1 MSVIRRP
8 SINGEIKISKGK
20 CVEKLP
26 HSCGSRRGLQV
37 FQKEDGSYDGFCFSC
52 GTAVPDPYKDKPVGY
67 KPAYNPKTDEEI
79 QEEIDEV
86 KEFQTVALKDRGLS
100 KESLEH
106 FGIKIGLSEVDGVT
120 PTSHFYPYY
129 KGDELKGFK
138 CRVIEGKKFFSI
150 GSVKDVDL
158 FGWHQAVLSGGKK
171 LFVTE
176 GEMDAVALYQIFR
189 AVNKGTKYESNIPAI
204 VSLAHGSGS
213 AVKELLKHREMI
225 FMHFKEI
232 VLVFDQ
238 DKPGEEAVEA
248 VLKVFPEGV
257 SVAHLPRKDANQCL
271 LEGVS
276 KAAYNA
282 VAFNSVKPK
291 NTRLVLAD
299 SLFEEAKIA
308 PTIGAPWPWKAV
320 TKKTRGIRLGET
332 IYIGA
337 AQKMGK
343 SEIVNTLAAHFIK
356 ELGWLVLL
364 AKPEESNKKSVKLV
378 AGKIVGKI
386 FHDPNVPFDEESY
399 DEACDLMRNKL
410 FLINLYQHLGWE
422 TLKADIRA
430 AAMEGCKAIF
440 IDPIT
445 NLTNGMSA
453 ADANTR
459 LQEIAQELSA
469 MALDLYVVIFIFCHL
484 RNPDSGPP
492 HERGGEVLSSQF
504 AGSRAMARSCN
515 LMFGL
520 EGNRDPHLNPE
531 ERNVRTLV
539 LLEDREFGEVGRFK
553 LYWDRATSLFN
564 EIGEE

>member
-1 MSVIRRP
+1 MSVTWRP

-52 GTAVPDPYKDKPVGY
+52 GTVVPDPYKDKPEGY

-158 FGWHQAVLSGGKK
+158 FGWNQAVLSGGKK

-225 FMHFKEI
+225 FMHFKEV

-299 SLFEEAKIA
+299 SLFEEAKAA
-308 PTIGAPWPWKAV
+308 PAIGYPWPWESV

-337 AQKMGK
+337 GQKQGK

-356 ELGWLVLL
+356 ELGWPVLL

-469 MALDLYVVIFIFCHL
+469 MALDLNVVIFIFCHL